1 MIQTMKGEPTT
12 MQAYAETIC
21 TFADGKLTIRL
32 APCPVIECSHATWE
46 ETMAKGQ
53 MKGNKEA
60 KKPKA
65 DKPKSGGS
73 AYKLS
78 QGAGGQAISPPS
90 KRK

>member
-1 MIQTMKGEPTT
+1 
-12 MQAYAETIC
+12 
-21 TFADGKLTIRL
+21 
-32 APCPVIECSHATWE
+32 
-46 ETMAKGQ
+46 MAKGQ

-78 QGAGGQAISPPS
+78 KASGGQAISTPS
-90 KRK
+90 KKK

>member
-1 MIQTMKGEPTT
+1 
-12 MQAYAETIC
+12 
-21 TFADGKLTIRL
+21 
-32 APCPVIECSHATWE
+32 
-46 ETMAKGQ
+46 MAKSQ

-78 QGAGGQAISPPS
+78 QGSGGQAFSAPL
-90 KRK
+90 KKK

>member
-1 MIQTMKGEPTT
+1 
-12 MQAYAETIC
+12 
-21 TFADGKLTIRL
+21 
-32 APCPVIECSHATWE
+32 
-46 ETMAKGQ
+46 MAKGQ

-78 QGAGGQAISPPS
+78 RETFCATAKVATALSTI
-90 KRK
+90 R

>member
-1 MIQTMKGEPTT
+1 
-12 MQAYAETIC
+12 
-21 TFADGKLTIRL
+21 
-32 APCPVIECSHATWE
+32 
-46 ETMAKGQ
+46 MAKGQ

-78 QGAGGQAISPPS
+78 QSSGGQPTITPT
-90 KRK
+90 KKK

>member
-1 MIQTMKGEPTT
+1 
-12 MQAYAETIC
+12 
-21 TFADGKLTIRL
+21 
-32 APCPVIECSHATWE
+32 
-46 ETMAKGQ
+46 MAKSQ
-53 MKGNKEA
+53 MKGNKET

-78 QGAGGQAISPPS
+78 QGAGGLATVPPT